1 MKDFFTKTLDEI
13 DENDINELIDT
24 PEGQLFEIKE
34 GLSAENNHTDP
45 WYNKPSPGKPRKG
58 PGDYAK
64 QNIFKEL
71 VAFSNSEGGWLV
83 LGLKETDEQP
93 KRVKS
98 VASIADCHE
107 LSSRFERA
115 AHDWIDPPLLSLT
128 CIGVQIGDVPNEGVV
143 VFRVSRSIDAPHRLY
158 KSRRTQE
165 AYRRVGDESKPMKMR
180 EIQDLALETYRGHER
195 LNREFE
201 ISKRRYMELKP
212 ERSPKVG
219 MIGFRITLVP
229 LTPLTIDRPYLH
241 SNLFKRKSQIKGSF
255 PNSRSLVLE
264 TMDDMHSTR
273 TVGTIRPILRGANRR
288 WASKYDVEN
297 GAPNEDIAIIEVMVN
312 GTVNVIVKSTFTNPV
327 GAPTRCG
334 VSIRWILSDLA
345 NALTVAG
352 QSRRIGGNPS
362 AEYALELELRYDLYK
377 DISGINSSLDV
388 FSFGLLEEDGRYS
401 QKIGPDSLLLPRY
414 RVGSENEFPQLIKI
428 IMDDLYNA
436 VGKPHLDDFNIEP
449 ID

>member
-1 MKDFFTKTLDEI
+1 MKDFFTKKLDEI

-34 GLSAENNHTDP
+34 GLSAEKNHTDP
-45 WYNKPSPGKPRKG
+45 WYTEPSPGKLRKG

-71 VAFSNSEGGWLV
+71 VAFANSEGGWLV

-98 VASIADCHE
+98 VVPIADCHE

-115 AHDWIDPPLLSLT
+115 AHDWIDPPLMSLT
-128 CIGVQIGDVPNEGVV
+128 CRGVQIGAVPNEGVV
-143 VFRVSRSIDAPHRLY
+143 VFRASRSIDAPHRLY
-158 KSRRTQE
+158 KSGRTQE
-165 AYRRVGDESKPMKMR
+165 AYRRVGDESKPIKMR

-195 LNREFE
+195 LNKEFE
-201 ISKRRYMELKP
+201 ISKRRYLELKP

-219 MIGFRITLVP
+219 MIGFRITIVP

-241 SNLFKRKSQIKGSF
+241 SNLFSRKVEIKGSF
-255 PNSRSLVLE
+255 PNNQNFLPLE
-264 TMDDMHSTR
+264 TVDAIHSSR

-288 WASKYDVEN
+288 WACKYDVED

-312 GTVNVIVKSTFTNPV
+312 GTINVIVKSTFSNPV
-327 GAPTRCG
+327 G
-334 VSIRWILSDLA
+334 VSIRWILADIA
-345 NALTVAG
+345 NALNVAE
-352 QSRRIGGNPS
+352 QSRRIGGNPN
-362 AEYALELELRYDLYK
+362 AEYALELELRYDRYQ
-377 DISGINSSLDV
+377 DISGINTSLDV
-388 FSFGLLEEDGRYS
+388 FSFGLLEEEDGRFS
-401 QKIGPDSLLLPRY
+401 KKLGPEPLLLPRY
-414 RVGSENEFPQLIKI
+414 RIGSEIEFPQLIKI
-428 IMDDLYNA
+428 IMNDLYNA

-449 ID
+449 IN